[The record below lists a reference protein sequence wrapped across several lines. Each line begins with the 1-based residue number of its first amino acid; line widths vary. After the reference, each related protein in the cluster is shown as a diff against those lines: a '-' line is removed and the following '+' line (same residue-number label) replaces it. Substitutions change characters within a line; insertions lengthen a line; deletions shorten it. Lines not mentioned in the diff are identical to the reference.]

1 MRLNVHLVGQRNE
14 CRLRAQARQE
24 GPDDDEPEVAAVAQ
38 RCEVGSQPRKA
49 QAGAQLLAVI
59 AGLTGRAAVHDP
71 RIFRASVRAG
81 AFTTGHGGPVSQLS
95 EFLLMP
101 LVNRRRVG
109 YASRP
114 DKFTAMPA
122 IVNSHLISRRP
133 NRDVVAVQEPRSRQT
148 AAGRLLAP
156 RWEACALRALAQ
168 LRLQRGRPEGRPF
181 CFLFPRCERRIH
193 ASFRGRVVTRV
204 IAPRTRTELTTRST
218 GGLSDATHARQ
229 PRRLR
234 RLRRG
239 RVLVLWRPASAGAVI
254 RPRPAS
260 SADHARSRA
269 ARSSC
274 SSGSVTTIR
283 ARADPVDAFKKCC
296 RNSGRF

>member
-1 MRLNVHLVGQRNE
+1 
-14 CRLRAQARQE
+14 
-24 GPDDDEPEVAAVAQ
+24 
-38 RCEVGSQPRKA
+38 
-49 QAGAQLLAVI
+49 
-59 AGLTGRAAVHDP
+59 
-71 RIFRASVRAG
+71 
-81 AFTTGHGGPVSQLS
+81 
-95 EFLLMP
+95 MP

-109 YASRP
+109 YAC
-114 DKFTAMPA
+114 TARQIHCHARNRQQP
-122 IVNSHLISRRP
+122 SDFRRP
-133 NRDVVAVQEPRSRQT
+133 NRDVVAVQEPQSRQT

-168 LRLQRGRPEGRPF
+168 LRLTARAARGPPF
-181 CFLFPRCERRIH
+181 LFLFPRCERRIH

-218 GGLSDATHARQ
+218 GGLSDATHSRQ
-229 PRRLR
+229 PRRLRRLR

-239 RVLVLWRPASAGAVI
+239 RVLVLWQPASAGAVI